1 MAETPEIPEAK
12 DPYEK
17 AIAISIAVMAVILSV
32 ISNHSDDA
40 KTEAIIKTNEAA
52 NKWGY
57 FQAKSIKQH
66 VHEDTLASLAVL
78 NASALDQAKLNQL
91 TEKMR
96 AENKRYEDERKEIK
110 SEAEALEKEATQKLR
125 VNNRGDLGSLLLQIA
140 IVMASIAI
148 LGRWKPFWLI
158 GVLLGLVGA
167 GIGLSGFFV

>member
-1 MAETPEIPEAK
+1 MAETPELPEAK

-32 ISNHSDDA
+32 VSNHGDDA

-66 VHEDTLASLAVL
+66 VHEDTLASLSVL
-78 NASALDQAKLNQL
+78 NAAALDQAKLSRL
-91 TEKMR
+91 SDKLSV
-96 AENKRYEDERKEIK
+96 ENKRYEDEREQIK
-110 SEAEALEKEATQKLR
+110 NEAEALEKAAIQQLR
-125 VNNRGDLGSLLLQIA
+125 VNNRSDLGSLLLQIA

-148 LGRWKPFWLI
+148 LGRWKPFWLV
-158 GVLLGLVGA
+158 GVLLGFVGA